1 MAPTGSKEITPRDV
15 QVLKWVALGLERND
29 VAETLG
35 TSRSAINRHMAKV
48 MRLTATSNNAAA
60 VAYVMA
66 LGILR
71 AQDVTTLTRKARMDQ
86 ANLLAPNVIKRAPLN
101 DAGVSRADVAQWL
114 RSERL
119 PAPDCETE
127 QHLNEVLERLA
138 WEFETG
144 RAEIKGGG
152 QA

>member
-1 MAPTGSKEITPRDV
+1 MAPTGSKEITPRDL
-15 QVLKWVALGLERND
+15 QVIKWIACGVERD
-29 VAETLG
+29 EVAEILG
-35 TSRSAINRHMAKV
+35 TSRSAVNRHMAKV
-48 MRLTATSNNAAA
+48 MRLTATPNNAAA
-60 VAYVMA
+60 VAHVMA

-71 AQDVTTLTRKARMDQ
+71 AQDVTGLTRKDRMDR
-86 ANLLAPNVIKRAPLN
+86 ANLIAPNVIKRAPLN
-101 DAGVSRADVAQWL
+101 DTGISRADVAQWL

-119 PAPDCETE
+119 PDPGCEAE